1 MKPME
6 LHQQIYLMLKPN
18 VQLETTLTQY
28 KDAIAF
34 PAAIAQQL
42 KEAAFGMCRL
52 QGQIA
57 NHFVEV
63 ASETGVKL
71 FDITSKAHMLLHC
84 AMMSKYINPKVV
96 WCFSGEDFMH
106 KHQTLAMAC
115 VRGLN
120 GAQAS
125 VKMAHH
131 HRLGSH

>member
-71 FDITSKAHMLLHC
+71 FEH
-84 AMMSKYINPKVV
+84 Y
-96 WCFSGEDFMH
+96 
-106 KHQTLAMAC
+106 Q
-115 VRGLN
+115 
-120 GAQAS
+120 
-125 VKMAHH
+125 
-131 HRLGSH
+131 